1 MITVVGVFDK
11 FGPAQSA
18 KNELLVA
25 GFTWRQVQL
34 NPDHEI
40 EVKDRERPASRQAGD
55 QSVRTTMGNLVR
67 GLFGVGSNRSA
78 HGDLYGSSVR
88 HGDYVLIA
96 DVDSEQAR
104 ARAEEIMRRFGPVEL
119 THQKT

>member
-1 MITVVGVFDK
+1 MITVVGIFDK

-34 NPDHEI
+34 SPDHEV
-40 EVKDRERPASRQAGD
+40 EVKERPANRQAGD
-55 QSVRTTMGNLVR
+55 QSVSTTMGNLMR

-78 HGDLYGSSVR
+78 HGDLYGTSVR

-96 DVDSEQAR
+96 DTDSEEQR
-104 ARAEEIMRRFGPVEL
+104 AHAEEIMRRFQPVDL
-119 THQKT
+119 KHQKT